1 MEYYS
6 SIKKT
11 YKIVVYIFL
20 YELRK
25 GEDAISPSPY
35 PCKSRS
41 FFVFDKAR
49 PL

>member
-35 PCKSRS
+35 PYKFHSS
-41 FFVFDKAR
+41 FVFDKAH
-49 PL
+49 P

>member
-25 GEDAISPSPY
+25 GEDAISPSPCPY
-35 PCKSRS
+35 KSHNFCVS
-41 FFVFDKAR
+41 CKAR
-49 PL
+49 L